1 MDANNAVVDLAR
13 RVKDEMAGNNLT
25 LVAAGVAFYSLLAVF
40 PAIIGVVTVYALVS
54 SPSQVEGQIRPL
66 LTALPPDA
74 AALLLN
80 RLTLAVEANGGGLT
94 VGLVVSLV
102 ATVWAATGGVSALMT
117 GLNIISG
124 VPEGR
129 NFIKLRGLALGLT
142 FGALVGAAV
151 ALGLVAAFPVVL
163 DRIGLDPAAAIG
175 AQAARWVTLVAV
187 VLLGLSVLYRW
198 GPDRQDA
205 RWRPISVGSVVAL
218 GVWMLASVGF
228 SLYVSNFGSYNK
240 TYGSLAAVVVLLMW
254 LYLSAF
260 AILLG
265 AQVDAVRAAE
275 ATEAE
280 HRRAYAAGARA
291 TALAGASDTVLDA
304 DSAAEPVMSPAEP
317 AMSTAGRHRRAT
329 DADPAE

>member
-40 PAIIGVVTVYALVS
+40 PAIIGVVTVYALAS
-54 SPSQVEGQIRPL
+54 SPSQVERQIRPL

-291 TALAGASDTVLDA
+291 TALAGASGTVLDA
-304 DSAAEPVMSPAEP
+304 DSAAEPAPPAGP
-317 AMSTAGRHRRAT
+317 AMSPAGRHRRVT

>member
-163 DRIGLDPAAAIG
+163 DRIGLDPAATIG

-187 VLLGLSVLYRW
+187 VLLGLSACCT
-198 GPDRQDA
+198 G
-205 RWRPISVGSVVAL
+205 
-218 GVWMLASVGF
+218 
-228 SLYVSNFGSYNK
+228 
-240 TYGSLAAVVVLLMW
+240 
-254 LYLSAF
+254 
-260 AILLG
+260 
-265 AQVDAVRAAE
+265 
-275 ATEAE
+275 
-280 HRRAYAAGARA
+280 GARTARTPGGGRSASARSSRSGCGCSRRSASRSTSA
-291 TALAGASDTVLDA
+291 T
-304 DSAAEPVMSPAEP
+304 SAATTRRTAASPP
-317 AMSTAGRHRRAT
+317 SSCC
-329 DADPAE
+329 